1 MDDTN
6 VTEANRR
13 LGKKQWYFGVF
24 ILFSIFIIVITL
36 NLSYNSKDTYHL
48 LIVGDS
54 IGEGA
59 GASDPVHKW
68 YRLLIPFLEE
78 RYKCQV
84 EITNVSIGGSS
95 SYAGYVQIM
104 ELDRKEEFDLII
116 ICYGENDAE
125 EEFSLYYEVLLRT
138 LSEKYPASPKLA
150 ILESSQQEYTFK
162 IKMIQSLCR
171 HYGVYIADTIQ
182 GFADS
187 GLPYDVLCDDGV
199 HPNDEGQKVYYD
211 MVKAAIEALPEERG
225 TEVGEATEPVN
236 EEALGFDVIQYI
248 PFKRFSKVDEFTYE
262 LPIDASGRLGID
274 YTTIEGENN
283 ITVLVDGESV
293 ADKKIVWTYGFRQQR
308 IEVLLN
314 RCVIKEKIQICFSS
328 TDQAESFHGII
339 LSKSR

>member
-1 MDDTN
+1 M
-6 VTEANRR
+6 TEANRR

-78 RYKCQV
+78 RYKCKV

-95 SYAGYVQIM
+95 SSAGYVQIM

-116 ICYGENDAE
+116 ICYGENDVA

-199 HPNDEGQKVYYD
+199 HPNDEGQKIYYET
-211 MVKAAIEALPEERG
+211 VKAAIEALPMG
-225 TEVGEATEPVN
+225 TASETVETIEPMN
-236 EEALGFDVIQYI
+236 EKASEFTVFQYL
-248 PFKRFSKVDEFTYE
+248 PLEQFHKVDELTYE
-262 LPIDASGRLGID
+262 LAIKASGRLGID
-274 YTTIEGENN
+274 YTSVSGINEIYVTI
-283 ITVLVDGESV
+283 DGRTL
-293 ADKKIVWTYGFRQQR
+293 ADRETFWAYDFQQQR

-314 RCVIKEKIQICFSS
+314 KCEIKDTIRIHFSS
-328 TDQAESFHGII
+328 VEQAANFHGIMI
-339 LSKSR
+339 SS